1 MKILGSSISSHL
13 PHLGLLRLGLFL
25 MIVEAIVEAGLTEK
39 SKQGLFGTN
48 GTGGDNV
55 GESLED
61 KLRQHLAITANTT
74 RVRVALHHHTI
85 QPPILPFSEILLNP
99 AVQNNQN
106 LNILLRNTKKS
117 VYPQGRSKR
126 SAHYNSGLPCGHGE
140 HWCEQPMMDYP
151 HR

>member
-61 KLRQHLAITANTT
+61 KLRQHLASAANTT
-74 RVRVALHHHTI
+74 RVRVALHHYTTHPYYLS
-85 QPPILPFSEILLNP
+85 QKFFSSQLS
-99 AVQNNQN
+99 
-106 LNILLRNTKKS
+106 KK
-117 VYPQGRSKR
+117 QSKLKH
-126 SAHYNSGLPCGHGE
+126 STEKH
-140 HWCEQPMMDYP
+140 
-151 HR
+151 

>member
-61 KLRQHLAITANTT
+61 KLRQHLASAANTT
-74 RVRVALHHHTI
+74 RVRVALHHHTTHPHYLS
-85 QPPILPFSEILLNP
+85 QKSFSSQL
-99 AVQNNQN
+99 
-106 LNILLRNTKKS
+106 
-117 VYPQGRSKR
+117 SKTIKTF
-126 SAHYNSGLPCGHGE
+126 Y
-140 HWCEQPMMDYP
+140 
-151 HR
+151 

>member
-39 SKQGLFGTN
+39 SKQGLFGN

-61 KLRQHLAITANTT
+61 KLRQHLASAANTT
-74 RVRVALHHHTI
+74 RVRVALHHHTSHPYYLS
-85 QPPILPFSEILLNP
+85 QKSFSTHP
-99 AVQNNQN
+99 
-106 LNILLRNTKKS
+106 S
-117 VYPQGRSKR
+117 YSK
-126 SAHYNSGLPCGHGE
+126 
-140 HWCEQPMMDYP
+140 
-151 HR
+151 

>member
-25 MIVEAIVEAGLTEK
+25 MVVEAIVEAGLTEK

-61 KLRQHLAITANTT
+61 KLRQHLAIAANTT
-74 RVRVALHHHTI
+74 RVRVTLHHHTT
-85 QPPILPFSEILLNP
+85 F
-99 AVQNNQN
+99 
-106 LNILLRNTKKS
+106 LRNPSHPSCPK
-117 VYPQGRSKR
+117 QSKLKH
-126 SAHYNSGLPCGHGE
+126 STEKL
-140 HWCEQPMMDYP
+140 
-151 HR
+151 

>member
-25 MIVEAIVEAGLTEK
+25 MIVEAIVEAGLTER
-39 SKQGLFGTN
+39 SKQGLFGN

-61 KLRQHLAITANTT
+61 KLRQHLASTANTT
-74 RVRVALHHHTI
+74 RVRVALHHHTT
-85 QPPILPFSEILLNP
+85 F
-99 AVQNNQN
+99 
-106 LNILLRNTKKS
+106 LRNPSQPSCPKQSKLKNPTEKKS